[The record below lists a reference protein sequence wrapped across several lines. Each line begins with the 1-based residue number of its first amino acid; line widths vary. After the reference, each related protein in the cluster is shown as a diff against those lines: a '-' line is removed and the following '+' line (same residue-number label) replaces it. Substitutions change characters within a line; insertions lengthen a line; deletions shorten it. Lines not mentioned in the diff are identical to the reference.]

1 MNLVKQIFV
10 SAKFKE
16 TMLILSSELLFST
29 DYNVPSVL
37 SLVTDAGV

>member
-1 MNLVKQIFV
+1 MNTVKQIFL

-16 TMLILSSELLFST
+16 TILILLSELLFST

-37 SLVTDAGV
+37 SLVTNAGV